1 MEPSTITFLLI
12 LAMIVT
18 LIIGVP
24 IAFSLGAIGVIFT
37 YFLWDPQAMMVIPS
51 LVFGKAM
58 SSFGLLAIPL
68 FLLMGIILQYSGI
81 AESLF
86 SCFHMWAGRV
96 RGGLAVA
103 AIIVCTIFA
112 AMTGIGGAGTVTMG
126 LIALPAMITK
136 KYNLRLAL
144 GCIGAGGALGILI
157 PPSIIMIIYG
167 MITQV
172 SVGRLFAGGIL
183 PGLLLAA
190 LFVAYALILCKIH
203 PEYGPGVAEEDRI
216 SFTEKVKATV
226 PVIGPFLLIV
236 VVLGSIFFGFATPT
250 EGAAVGAGGS
260 FILMLISGK
269 LNWQTF
275 KEVSLSSLKL
285 TGMVMWIV
293 IGAYA
298 FSTIY
303 MALGASD
310 FVAGMV
316 QDLPLGKWGVFIIVQ
331 MLFFVLGML
340 LDPAAICM
348 ITAPICM
355 PIVETF
361 EFDPVWFG
369 VIFIMNMQCAYV
381 SPPFGYNL
389 FYLKA
394 IAPPG
399 IVIKDI
405 YLAIIP
411 FIFLQ
416 LLALVIIAIFPQI
429 ALWIPDM
436 IFGVGG

>member
-1 MEPSTITFLLI
+1 MEASTITILLI
-12 LAMIVT
+12 LAMMVT

-24 IAFSLGAIGVIFT
+24 ISFALGSIGVIFT
-37 YFLWDPQAMMVIPS
+37 FFLWDPTAMMVIPS
-51 LVFGKAM
+51 LIFGKAM

-96 RGGLAVA
+96 NGGLAVA
-103 AIIVCTIFA
+103 AVIVCTIFA

-126 LIALPAMITK
+126 LIALPAMIAK
-136 KYNLRLAL
+136 KYDVRLAL

-183 PGLLLAA
+183 PGMLLAT
-190 LFVAYALILCKIH
+190 LYVVYVLILCKVK
-203 PEYGPGVAEEDRI
+203 PEKGPGVAEAERI
-216 SFTEKVKATV
+216 SFNEKIKATL
-226 PVIGPFLLIV
+226 PVLGPFLLICL
-236 VVLGSIFFGFATPT
+236 VLGSMFLGFATPT

-260 FILMLISGK
+260 FVLMLLGK
-269 LNWQTF
+269 KFNWQSF
-275 KEVSLSSLKL
+275 KEISLGTLKL
-285 TGMVMWIV
+285 TGMVMWII

-298 FSTIY
+298 FSTVY

-310 FVAGMV
+310 FVANLI
-316 QDLPLGKWGVFIIVQ
+316 QDLPFSHWTVFIIIQ
-331 MLFFVLGML
+331 ILFFVLGML
-340 LDPAAICM
+340 LDPSAICM

-361 EFDPVWFG
+361 GYDPVWFG
-369 VIFIMNMQCAYV
+369 VIFVMNMQCAYI

-394 IAPPG
+394 IAPPTVG
-399 IVIKDI
+399 IKDI
-405 YLAIIP
+405 YWCIIP
-411 FIFLQ
+411 FIIIQ
-416 LLALVIIAIFPQI
+416 LIALAIVSIFPQI
-429 ALWIPDM
+429 ALWIPNM
-436 IFGVGG
+436 IFGIGG